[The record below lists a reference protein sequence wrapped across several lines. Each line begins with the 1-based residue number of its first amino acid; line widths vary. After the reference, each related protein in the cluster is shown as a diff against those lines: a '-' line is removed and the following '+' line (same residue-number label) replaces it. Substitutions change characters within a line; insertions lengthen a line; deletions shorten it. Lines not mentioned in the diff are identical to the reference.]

1 MGSAVPPLPLCDPG
15 IVNKATSLIGCM
27 TLGPLVP
34 LSEPRFPHTMGITAC
49 TPSASRAA
57 MQMLLSLMS
66 SAHWPAGLNHNDSGD
81 DTASDRSY
89 FMSTYYTAGPRLG
102 TS

>member
-66 SAHWPAGLNHNDSGD
+66 SAHWPAAERDSI
-81 DTASDRSY
+81 TMTVVMTLPVIAAIS
-89 FMSTYYTAGPRLG
+89 
-102 TS
+102 

>member
-66 SAHWPAGLNHNDSGD
+66 SAHWPVSERDSI
-81 DTASDRSY
+81 TMTVVMTLPVIAAIS
-89 FMSTYYTAGPRLG
+89 
-102 TS
+102 